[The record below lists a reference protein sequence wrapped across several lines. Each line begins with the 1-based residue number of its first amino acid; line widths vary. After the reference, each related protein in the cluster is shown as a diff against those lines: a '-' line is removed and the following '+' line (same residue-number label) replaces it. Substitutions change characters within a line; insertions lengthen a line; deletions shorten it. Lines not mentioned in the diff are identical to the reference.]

1 MAMENRMTAVEW
13 LENILHDFIHP
24 EHGAELFPH
33 VEKAKAMEREQ
44 HGETWDA
51 ALIAVD
57 RRGGVILRALP
68 DFYDYWEKRNTPDSE
83 GVDQTGL
90 PQEGN

>member
-1 MAMENRMTAVEW
+1 MESKMTAIEW
-13 LENILHDFIHP
+13 FYQRILAKDIKEVF
-24 EHGAELFPH
+24 EQ
-33 VEKAKAMEREQ
+33 AKAMEREQ

-68 DFYDYWEKRNTPDSE
+68 DFDDYWAIKSKPSPPGAHCEE
-83 GVDQTGL
+83 A
-90 PQEGN
+90 

>member
-1 MAMENRMTAVEW
+1 MTAVEW
-13 LENILHDFIHP
+13 FYQRILAKDIKEVF
-24 EHGAELFPH
+24 EQ
-33 VEKAKAMEREQ
+33 AKAIEREQ

-68 DFYDYWEKRNTPDSE
+68 DFDDYWAEKSKTPPGAHCE
-83 GVDQTGL
+83 
-90 PQEGN
+90 EA

>member
-1 MAMENRMTAVEW
+1 MESKQTAVEW

-24 EHGAELFPH
+24 EHGAEFFPF
-33 VEKAKAMEREQ
+33 VEQAKAMEREQ

-57 RRGGVILRALP
+57 RRGGVVLRALP
-68 DFYDYWEKRNTPDSE
+68 DFDEYWANKSKPSPPGAHCEE
-83 GVDQTGL
+83 A
-90 PQEGN
+90 